1 MAFFQKRQTTEN
13 ERRKALGKFKRK
25 RWLAGAMAFM
35 LCCTSFL
42 QTGVLAVSAQDE
54 IVQEEVQ
61 TLKSEEELIE
71 ETAVDPA
78 LAITLEQ
85 GKAFDVQKDVTGL
98 NLKEGEQMELKKAEM
113 EDWHCPLIPQDQVC
127 IDASIG
133 LHQKAGKPTCLPEP
147 LQ

>member
-98 NLKEGEQMELKKAEM
+98 NLKEGEQME
-113 EDWHCPLIPQDQVC
+113 
-127 IDASIG
+127 
-133 LHQKAGKPTCLPEP
+133 
-147 LQ
+147 

>member
-1 MAFFQKRQTTEN
+1 MYGNTGQTMAFFQKRQTTEN

-71 ETAVDPA
+71 ETAVDPVFC
-78 LAITLEQ
+78 T
-85 GKAFDVQKDVTGL
+85 
-98 NLKEGEQMELKKAEM
+98 
-113 EDWHCPLIPQDQVC
+113 
-127 IDASIG
+127 
-133 LHQKAGKPTCLPEP
+133 HQFPVRVKRDLFYTCLLYTSDAADE
-147 LQ
+147 